1 MEQEELS
8 LLEQY
13 APEARA
19 PLLFNRLN
27 FLRILVHAGPQAAG
41 AKVPDTS
48 SEDRAVATGPSCRKE
63 RGTVLSLY
71 PRCMHGGVLVGGRCR

>member
-1 MEQEELS
+1 MTLMPIHTYVRVQEELS

-27 FLRILVHAGPQAAG
+27 FLRILVHAGPQASG
-41 AKVPDTS
+41 AKVGVCACVHHHHHYPIHPS
-48 SEDRAVATGPSCRKE
+48 SV
-63 RGTVLSLY
+63 
-71 PRCMHGGVLVGGRCR
+71 